1 MIPEVTRLRVGA
13 ARGDALQI
21 QGGNQLF
28 DEGAL
33 QVGWQREGL
42 DLPLQG
48 GEEKGEGD
56 QQLGGQT
63 LRLGQAFTG
72 ARRQIRGRGDA
83 PEPRPDVVR

>member
-1 MIPEVTRLRVGA
+1 VGA

-21 QGGNQLF
+21 KSGNQLF

-48 GEEKGEGD
+48 GEEKGEGG

-63 LRLGQAFTG
+63 LRLG
-72 ARRQIRGRGDA
+72 
-83 PEPRPDVVR
+83 